1 MIVIYQN
8 QANTVALTLTEK
20 TTISNPYYLFSF
32 TNVTT
37 NEVQNFLVTDTSCAT
52 SRFNLFTI
60 TEGTTVSLDDTGQ
73 WDYTIYA
80 QTSAVNTDPDLA
92 DELVEIG
99 MVKVIST
106 TANTDVTYTALD
118 SEIDVQYDPE

>member
-1 MIVIYQN
+1 M
-8 QANTVALTLTEK
+8 
-20 TTISNPYYLFSF
+20 
-32 TNVTT
+32 
-37 NEVQNFLVTDTSCAT
+37 QNFLVTDTSCAT

-118 SEIDVQYDPE
+118 SEIDVQYDPD